1 MCVIIDNKKNG
12 TVGDALKKYLS
23 KDSSLSLV
31 TNKFSIFA
39 YNKLQ
44 KELNQTHDVRLLFG
58 SPYFNTEG
66 PPTSLLGDGN
76 EISQRNK
83 MQQIYISKKCA
94 EWIES
99 KVKVEEAKVLGA
111 IPTKLSH
118 IHSSKD
124 IAISGSSDFTCSGIG
139 YCPSHNFDMNTLI
152 TDHESTNGLL
162 SWFNGLWN
170 HDSITHNVK
179 EEMLSELKKLHQ
191 DNPPEFVYFVTLY
204 NLFKDLLSDIDEEQI
219 IKTKTGFKDTL
230 VWNKLYNFQKD
241 GVLGAIDKLEKYNGC
256 IIADSVGLGKTFE
269 ALAVIKYYELRNDR
283 VLVLVPKKLRENWT
297 VYTINDKRNILS
309 EDRFNYDVLNHTDLT
324 RDGGKSGE
332 INLATIN
339 WGNYDLIVIDESHN
353 FRNNNLSKSRKTRY
367 SKLMEDILQAG
378 VKTKVLMLSAT
389 PVNNRMTD
397 LKNQVAFITEGD
409 DTAFSEAGIKSVEL
423 TLKKAQQK
431 FNTWLDLNDEQKNV
445 DTLLDMMNMDYF
457 KLLDLVT
464 IARSRQHIEKYYNIE
479 EIGKFPKRKTPLNIK
494 ADIDLRDEFPALLEI
509 NLSIRKLNL
518 SAYSPLKYVK
528 ADRQEEYNK
537 KYDIS
542 LKGGSTFR
550 QTDREQSL
558 IHLMRVNLF
567 KRMESSIN
575 SFSLTLRKLLAK
587 IDIILDLITNHN
599 SEYVSDLSILDIDI
613 ESDVFSDS
621 LVGGKVKVLLQ
632 DVDVIRW
639 QQDLEEDRDRLL
651 KLAYASEVVDASRD
665 AKLERLK
672 FEVAHKIENP
682 VNEDNKKVII
692 FTAFADTAE
701 YLYKNIAGWV
711 EQKYGIHSAL
721 VRGSGQNATTMAGVR
736 VGDMNNILVNFSP
749 LSKERVKIDQN
760 VTEEIDILIAT
771 DCISEGQNLQDCD
784 YLINYDIHWNPV
796 RIIQRF
802 GRIDRLGSINDS
814 VQLVNFW
821 PNMELDEYINL
832 EARVSGRMVLL
843 DVSAT
848 GEENIIDYDE
858 KKKMNDLEYRR
869 KQLKQLQETVVDVE
883 ELSGGISITDLT
895 LNDFKMDL
903 MEYLKEHEGEL
914 ESAPLG
920 ICAVVPRND
929 AYMKETI
936 GEGVIF
942 CLKLLNDK
950 IHTANY
956 ALDPYYLVFVS
967 PDGEVQYA
975 YSQAKKIL
983 DIYKKLCKGRHTAID
998 DAVALFRKE
1007 TKEGKEMQAYQG
1019 LFKEAVDSIIGKKEE
1034 TGVASL
1040 FERGGTTLSAD
1051 TFKGMEDFE
1060 IISYLVVK

>member
-1 MCVIIDNKKNG
+1 MILDNKQNG
-12 TVGDALKKYLS
+12 LVGDTLKKYLT
-23 KDSSLSLV
+23 KDASLSLV
-31 TNKFSIFA
+31 TNNFSIFS
-39 YNKLQ
+39 YRHLQ
-44 KELNQTHDVRLLFG
+44 KELRDIKDVRLLFG
-58 SPYFNTEG
+58 SPYFKTEN
-66 PPTSLLGDGN
+66 PTTLLGDTN
-76 EISQRNK
+76 EISERNR
-83 MQQIYISKKCA
+83 MQQMYISKKCA

-99 KVKVEEAKVLGA
+99 KVDVEEAKISGA
-111 IPTKLSH
+111 IPTKLTH
-118 IHSSKD
+118 IKSSTD
-124 IAISGSSDFTCSGIG
+124 VAISGSSDFTCSGLG
-139 YCPSHNFDMNTLI
+139 YCPSNSYDMNTLI
-152 TDHESTNGLL
+152 TSNESTEQLL
-162 SWFNGLWN
+162 GWFNSLWN
-170 HDSITHNVK
+170 HDAMTHNVK
-179 EEMLSELKKLHQ
+179 VEMLAELKKLHQ
-191 DNPPEFVYFVTLY
+191 DNAPEFIYFVTLY
-204 NLFKDLLSDIDEEQI
+204 NLFKDLLSDIDEEKI

-269 ALAVIKYYELRNDR
+269 ALGVIKYYELRNDR
-283 VLVLVPKKLRENWT
+283 VLVLAPKKLRENWT
-297 VYTINDKRNILS
+297 VYTVNDKRNILS
-309 EDRFNYDVLNHTDLT
+309 NDRFNYDVLNHTDLS
-324 RDGGKSGE
+324 RESGKSGE
-332 INLATIN
+332 INLETIN

-353 FRNNNLSKSRKTRY
+353 FRNNNPSKIRKTRY
-367 SKLMEDILQAG
+367 MKLMEDILQAG

-389 PVNNRMTD
+389 PVNNKMTD
-397 LKNQVAFITEGD
+397 LKNQVSFITEGN
-409 DTAFSEAGIKSVEL
+409 DTAFEEHGIKSIEI

-431 FNTWLDLNDEQKNV
+431 FNTWLDLNEEQKSV
-445 DTLLDMMNMDYF
+445 DKLLDMMNMDYF

-479 EIGKFPKRKTPLNIK
+479 EIGKFPQRKTPVNIK
-494 ADIDLRDEFPALLEI
+494 ADIDLEDQFPPLLEI
-509 NLSIRKLNL
+509 NRSIRKLNL

-528 ADRQEEYNK
+528 ADRQDEYNK

-587 IDIILDLITNHN
+587 IDMILDLIANHN
-599 SEYVSDLSILDIDI
+599 SEYVSDLSILDVDI
-613 ESDVFSDS
+613 ESDEFSTS

-651 KLAYASEVVDASRD
+651 GLVEASEVVDASRD
-665 AKLERLK
+665 AKLKRLK
-672 FEVAHKIENP
+672 YEVAQKIENP
-682 VNEDNKKVII
+682 VNNGNKKVVI
-692 FTAFADTAE
+692 FTAFTDTAE
-701 YLYKNIAGWV
+701 YLYRNIAQWM
-711 EQKYGIHSAL
+711 EDEYGLYAAL
-721 VRGSGQNATTMAGVR
+721 VSGSGKNATTMAGVK
-736 VGDMNNILVNFSP
+736 VGDMNNILINFSP
-749 LSKERVKIDQN
+749 LSKERAKIDSDE
-760 VTEEIDILIAT
+760 TREIDILIAT

-802 GRIDRLGSINDS
+802 GRIDRLGSVNDS

-869 KQLKQLQETVVDVE
+869 KQLKQLQEAVVDVE

-903 MEYLKEHEGEL
+903 MEYMKEHQGEL

-920 ICAVVPRND
+920 ICAVAPREDDYMREQID
-929 AYMKETI
+929 A
-936 GEGVIF
+936 GVIF

-956 ALDPYYLVFVS
+956 ALDPYYLVYVS
-967 PDGEVQYA
+967 REGEIMYGHTR
-975 YSQAKKIL
+975 AKKIL
-983 DIYKKLCKGRHTAID
+983 DLYKKLCKGQHSAID
-998 DAVALFRKE
+998 EAVSLFHKE
-1007 TKEGKEMQAYQG
+1007 TKRGKEMQAYRS

-1040 FERGGTTLSAD
+1040 FERGGTTLTAD

-1060 IISYLVVK
+1060 IISYLVVE

>member
-1 MCVIIDNKKNG
+1 MIIDNKQNG
-12 TVGDALKKYLS
+12 LVGDTLKKYLFP
-23 KDSSLSLV
+23 DTSLSFV
-31 TNKFSIFA
+31 TNQFSIFA
-39 YNKLQ
+39 YQKLR
-44 KELNQTHDVRLLFG
+44 KELKHTKDARLLFG
-58 SPYFNTEG
+58 SPSFNESSTI
-66 PPTSLLGDGN
+66 SLLGDVN
-76 EISQRNK
+76 EISERNK
-83 MQQIYISKKCA
+83 MQQMHIARKCA
-94 EWIES
+94 EWIKS
-99 KVKVEEAKVLGA
+99 KVEVEEAKVPGA
-111 IPTKLSH
+111 IATKLLH
-118 IHSSKD
+118 INASKD
-124 IAISGSSDFTCSGIG
+124 IAISGSSNFTCSGLG
-139 YCPSHNFDMNTLI
+139 YCPSSSFDMNTLI
-152 TDHESTNGLL
+152 TDSESTDQLL
-162 SWFNGLWN
+162 GWFNSLWN
-170 HDSITHNVK
+170 HDAMTHNVK
-179 EEMLSELKKLHQ
+179 EKMLQELEKLYR
-191 DNPPEFVYFVTLY
+191 DNAPEFIYFLTLY
-204 NLFKDLLSDIDEEQI
+204 NLFQDLLNDIDEEQI

-269 ALAVIKYYELRNDR
+269 ALCVIKYYELRNDR
-283 VLVLVPKKLRENWT
+283 VLVLAPKKLRENWT
-297 VYTINDKRNILS
+297 VYTVNDKRNTLAD
-309 EDRFNYDVLNHTDLT
+309 DRFNYDVLNHTDLT
-324 RDGGKSGE
+324 RESGKSGE
-332 INLATIN
+332 INLETIN

-353 FRNNNLSKSRKTRY
+353 FRNNNPSKSRKTRY
-367 SKLMEDILQAG
+367 MKMMEDILQSG

-389 PVNNRMTD
+389 PVNNKMTD

-409 DTAFSEAGIKSVEL
+409 DAAFSDAGIPSVEN
-423 TLKKAQQK
+423 TLKRAQQK
-431 FNTWLDLNDEQKNV
+431 FNTWLDLNDEQKSV
-445 DTLLDMMNMDYF
+445 DKLLDMMNMDYF

-494 ADIDLRDEFPALLEI
+494 ADIDLKEQFPPLLEI
-509 NLSIRKLNL
+509 NRSIRKLNL

-528 ADRQEEYNK
+528 SDRREEYNK
-537 KYDIS
+537 KYDIA
-542 LKGGSTFR
+542 LKSGSTFR

-558 IHLMRVNLF
+558 IHLMRVNLL

-575 SFSLTLRKLLAK
+575 SFSLTLGKLLSK
-587 IDIILDLITNHN
+587 IDIILELIANHN
-599 SEYVSDLSILDIDI
+599 SEYESDLTILDVDID
-613 ESDVFSDS
+613 SDEFASS

-639 QQDLEEDRDRLL
+639 QQDLEEDKERLQEL
-651 KLAYASEVVDASRD
+651 LNISQMVDSLRD

-672 FEVAHKIENP
+672 FEVAQKIENP
-682 VNEDNKKVII
+682 VNEENKKIII

-701 YLYKNIAGWV
+701 YLYKNIAQWA
-711 EQKYGIHSAL
+711 EEKYGIHSAL
-721 VRGSGQNATTMAGVR
+721 VRGSGQNATTMPGVR

-749 LSKERVKIDQN
+749 VSKERAKIDPLAK
-760 VTEEIDILIAT
+760 EEIDILIAT

-802 GRIDRLGSINDS
+802 GRIDRLGSTNES

-869 KQLKQLQETVVDVE
+869 KQLKQLQDAVVDVE

-903 MEYLKEHEGEL
+903 MAYLQEHEFEL
-914 ESAPLG
+914 ETAPTGL
-920 ICAVVPRND
+920 CAVVPRKD
-929 AYMKETI
+929 AYIKDTI
-936 GEGVIF
+936 GSGVIF

-950 IHTANY
+950 IHTPNY

-967 PDGEVQYA
+967 GDGEVQYA
-975 YSQAKKIL
+975 YTQAKKIL
-983 DIYKKLCKGRHTAID
+983 DIYKKLCKGEKSAIEE
-998 DAVALFRKE
+998 AVALFHKE
-1007 TKEGKEMQAYQG
+1007 TKQGKEMQEYQV
-1019 LFKEAVDSIIGKKEE
+1019 LFSAAVQSIIGKKEE
-1034 TGVASL
+1034 SGVASL
-1040 FERGGTTLSAD
+1040 FERGGTVLTAD

-1060 IISYLVVK
+1060 IISYLVVL

>member
-1 MCVIIDNKKNG
+1 
-12 TVGDALKKYLS
+12 
-23 KDSSLSLV
+23 
-31 TNKFSIFA
+31 
-39 YNKLQ
+39 
-44 KELNQTHDVRLLFG
+44 
-58 SPYFNTEG
+58 
-66 PPTSLLGDGN
+66 
-76 EISQRNK
+76 
-83 MQQIYISKKCA
+83 
-94 EWIES
+94 
-99 KVKVEEAKVLGA
+99 
-111 IPTKLSH
+111 
-118 IHSSKD
+118 
-124 IAISGSSDFTCSGIG
+124 
-139 YCPSHNFDMNTLI
+139 MNTLI
-152 TDHESTNGLL
+152 IDQENTDQLL
-162 SWFNGLWN
+162 AWFNSLWN
-170 HDSITHNVK
+170 HDAITHNAK
-179 EEMLSELKKLHQ
+179 SEMLAELKKLYQ
-191 DNPPEFVYFVTLY
+191 DNDPEFIYFVTLY

-219 IKTKTGFKDTL
+219 IKTKTGFKDTV

-283 VLVLVPKKLRENWT
+283 VLVLAPKKLRENWT
-297 VYTINDKRNILS
+297 VYTVNDKRNILAD
-309 EDRFNYDVLNHTDLT
+309 DRLNYDVLNHTDLT
-324 RDGGKSGE
+324 RNGGKSGE
-332 INLATIN
+332 INLDTIN

-353 FRNNNLSKSRKTRY
+353 FRNNNPSKTRKTRY
-367 SKLMEDILQAG
+367 TKLMEDILQTG

-389 PVNNRMTD
+389 PVNNKMTD
-397 LKNQVAFITEGD
+397 LKNQLSFITEGD
-409 DTAFSEAGIKSVEL
+409 DTAFESEGIKSIEL

-431 FNTWLDLNDEQKNV
+431 FNTWLDLNDEQKSV
-445 DTLLDMMNMDYF
+445 DKLLDMMNMDYF

-479 EIGKFPKRKTPLNIK
+479 EIGKFPQRKTPLNIK
-494 ADIDLRDEFPALLEI
+494 ADIDLKNQFPPLLDI
-509 NLSIRKLNL
+509 NRTIRKLNL

-528 ADRQEEYNK
+528 SDRQQEYNK

-542 LKGGSTFR
+542 LKSGSTFR

-575 SFSLTLRKLLAK
+575 SFSLTLKKLLGK
-587 IDIILDLITNHN
+587 IDTILNLIENHN
-599 SEYVSDLSILDIDI
+599 SEYVSDLSILDVDI
-613 ESDVFSDS
+613 ESDEFSAS

-639 QQDLEEDRDRLL
+639 QQDLEEDRDRLQEL
-651 KLAYASEVVDASRD
+651 LDASVVVDHDRD

-672 FEVAHKIENP
+672 FEVAHKVENP
-682 VNEDNKKVII
+682 VNGDNKKVII

-701 YLYKNIAGWV
+701 YLYKNIATWA
-711 EQKYGIHSAL
+711 EEKYGLHSAL

-736 VGDMNNILVNFSP
+736 VGDMNNILINFSP
-749 LSKERVKIDQN
+749 ISKERGKIDDGASQ
-760 VTEEIDILIAT
+760 EIDILIAT

-802 GRIDRLGSINDS
+802 GRIDRLGSTNDS

-869 KQLKQLQETVVDVE
+869 KQLKQLQDNVVDVE

-903 MEYLKEHEGEL
+903 MAYLKEHEQDL
-914 ESAPLG
+914 ETAPTGL
-920 ICAVVPRND
+920 CAVVPRKD
-929 AYMKETI
+929 AYLKETV
-936 GEGVIF
+936 GAGVIF

-956 ALDPYYLVFVS
+956 ALDPYYLVFVT
-967 PDGEVQYA
+967 PEGEVQYA
-975 YSQAKKIL
+975 YTQAKKIL
-983 DIYKKLCKGRHTAID
+983 DIYKKLCKGEQSAIE
-998 DAVALFRKE
+998 DAVALFHAQ
-1007 TKEGKEMQAYQG
+1007 TKHGKEMQEYQA
-1019 LFKEAVDSIIGKKEE
+1019 LFSTAVQSIIGKKEE
-1034 TGVASL
+1034 SGVASL
-1040 FERGGTTLSAD
+1040 FERGGTVLTAD

-1060 IISYLVVK
+1060 IISYLVVL

>member
-1 MCVIIDNKKNG
+1 MILDNKQNG
-12 TVGDALKKYLS
+12 LVGDTLKKYLT
-23 KDSSLSLV
+23 KDTSLSLV
-31 TNKFSIFA
+31 TNNFSIFS
-39 YNKLQ
+39 YRHLQ
-44 KELNQTHDVRLLFG
+44 KELHNIKSVRLLFG
-58 SPYFNTEG
+58 SPYFKIEN
-66 PPTSLLGDGN
+66 PPTLLGDSN
-76 EISQRNK
+76 EIAERNR
-83 MQQIYISKKCA
+83 MQQMYISRKCA

-99 KVKVEEAKVLGA
+99 KVDVEEAKIPGA

-118 IHSSKD
+118 IKSSTD
-124 IAISGSSDFTCSGIG
+124 VAISGSSDFTCSGLG
-139 YCPSHNFDMNTLI
+139 YCPSTSYDMNTLI
-152 TDHESTNGLL
+152 TNNESTDQLL
-162 SWFNGLWN
+162 GWFNSLWN
-170 HDSITHNVK
+170 HDAMTHNVK
-179 EEMLSELKKLHQ
+179 AEMLTELKKLHQ
-191 DNPPEFVYFVTLY
+191 DNAPEFIYFVTLY

-269 ALAVIKYYELRNDR
+269 ALGVIKYYELRNDR
-283 VLVLVPKKLRENWT
+283 VLVLAPKKLRENWT

-309 EDRFNYDVLNHTDLT
+309 DDRFNYDVLNHTDLS
-324 RDGGKSGE
+324 RESGKSGE
-332 INLATIN
+332 INLETIN

-353 FRNNNLSKSRKTRY
+353 FRNNNPSKTRKTRY
-367 SKLMEDILQAG
+367 MKLMEDILQAG

-389 PVNNRMTD
+389 PVNNKMTD
-397 LKNQVAFITEGD
+397 LKNQVSFITEGND
-409 DTAFSEAGIKSVEL
+409 IAFEEHGIKSVEI

-431 FNTWLDLNDEQKNV
+431 FNTWLDLNDEQKSV
-445 DTLLDMMNMDYF
+445 DKLLDMMNMDYF

-479 EIGKFPKRKTPLNIK
+479 EIGKFPQRKTPLNIK
-494 ADIDLRDEFPALLEI
+494 ADIDLADQFPPLLEI
-509 NLSIRKLNL
+509 NRSIRKLNL
-518 SAYSPLKYVK
+518 SAYSPLKYIK

-587 IDIILDLITNHN
+587 IDMILELIANHN
-599 SEYVSDLSILDIDI
+599 SEYVSDLSILDVDID
-613 ESDVFSDS
+613 SDEFSTS

-651 KLAYASEVVDASRD
+651 GLVDASEVVDASRD
-665 AKLERLK
+665 AKLKRLK
-672 FEVAHKIENP
+672 YEVAQKIENP
-682 VNEDNKKVII
+682 VNNGNKKVLI
-692 FTAFADTAE
+692 FTAFTDTAE
-701 YLYKNIAGWV
+701 YLYRNIAQWV
-711 EQKYGIHSAL
+711 EDEYGLYAAL
-721 VRGSGQNATTMAGVR
+721 VSGSGKNATTMAGVR
-736 VGDMNNILVNFSP
+736 VGDMNNILINFSP
-749 LSKERVKIDQN
+749 LSKERDKIDPDE
-760 VTEEIDILIAT
+760 TREIDILIAT

-869 KQLKQLQETVVDVE
+869 KQLKQLQEAVVDVE

-903 MEYLKEHEGEL
+903 MEYMKEHQGEL

-920 ICAVVPRND
+920 ICAVVEREDGYIRDQID
-929 AYMKETI
+929 A
-936 GEGVIF
+936 GVIF

-950 IHTANY
+950 IHTVNY
-956 ALDPYYLVFVS
+956 ALDPYYLVYVS
-967 PDGEVQYA
+967 REGEIMYGHTR
-975 YSQAKKIL
+975 AKKIL
-983 DIYKKLCKGRHTAID
+983 DLYKKLCKGQHSAVD
-998 DAVALFRKE
+998 EVVALFHKE
-1007 TKEGKEMQAYQG
+1007 TKRGKDMQAYRS

-1040 FERGGTTLSAD
+1040 FERGGTTLTAD

-1060 IISYLVVK
+1060 IISYLVVI